1 MAIDELKKKTTN
13 QDIKNF
19 ISNYIDQHDCYADK
33 LINPV
38 NKKLSQLNENE
49 IVLIMNHYSKNITLN
64 QSLYT
69 SNRAQLN
76 SKTFHSYSY
85 AKKSNF
91 LNCYTTEFKDS
102 SSKLITG
109 I

>member
-13 QDIKNF
+13 QGIKNF

-69 SNRAQLN
+69 SFKAQLN
-76 SKTFHSYSY
+76 SKIFHSYSY